1 MIKVTGGHWGWSSS
15 NLTDVFLQKKGEVY
29 INTLG
34 GKTMERYR
42 ENIATNKLKREASKE
57 IKPGKTLNLGP

>member
-1 MIKVTGGHWGWSSS
+1 MS
-15 NLTDVFLQKKGEVY
+15 FYKKGEVY

-57 IKPGKTLNLGP
+57 INPGKTLNLGP